1 MSDSVWHF
9 LMFAGSIAILVV
21 YPDIHVQPCAIS
33 GGNNLAGLKVTLY
46 LCHRK
51 DEKKVRNQK
60 PVVSNARSCTTF
72 GYG

>member
-33 GGNNLAGLKVTLY
+33 GGKYLAGLKIPFY

-51 DEKKVRNQK
+51 EVRSQWGRND
-60 PVVSNARSCTTF
+60 RSCTTF